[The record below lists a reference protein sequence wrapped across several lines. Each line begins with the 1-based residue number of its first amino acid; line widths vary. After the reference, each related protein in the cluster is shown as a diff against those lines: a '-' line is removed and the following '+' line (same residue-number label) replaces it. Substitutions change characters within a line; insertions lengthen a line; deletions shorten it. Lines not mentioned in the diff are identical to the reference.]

1 MTRSSARGF
10 TIVELLVVIAII
22 GVLVALLLPA
32 VQAAREA
39 ARRSQCLN
47 NLHQM
52 GVALHSYHDSHR
64 NFPSAY
70 IWPNRALWS
79 GLILSQ
85 MEQVP
90 LYDTLEFGEPW
101 DVDDSPNE
109 LACATY
115 LSVYRCPSSANVKH
129 MNKQGITARVPCN
142 YLACASGTGTR
153 ESGPPPLVGLSGS
166 DGLFYVNSSTRIADI
181 TDGTS
186 STVAIGEA
194 LVRVD
199 VHGPD
204 FSGVEQIVDHWY
216 IGTPS
221 GDANEVSEGMGST
234 GVAIN
239 SVTMPD
245 PFVDE
250 KELCFSSRHPGGV
263 QVLFADGHASFISE
277 TIDRDTWSA
286 LGTRAGREV
295 LKAY

>member
-52 GVALHSYHDSHR
+52 GVALHAYHDSCR
-64 NFPSAY
+64 SFPSAY
-70 IWPNRALWS
+70 IWPNRTLWS
-79 GLILSQ
+79 GLILTQ

-90 LYDTLEFGEPW
+90 LYDTLEFDRPW
-101 DVDDSPNE
+101 DVDNSPNE

-115 LSVYRCPSSANVKH
+115 LTVYRCPSSGNEKH
-129 MNKQGITARVPCN
+129 MDMQGITARVPCN

-153 ESGPPPLVGLSGS
+153 ESGPPPLVGLPGS
-166 DGLFYVNSSTRIADI
+166 DGMFFVNSSTRMADI
-181 TDGTS
+181 LDGTS
-186 STVAIGEA
+186 STVAIGET
-194 LVRVD
+194 LVRID

-204 FSGVEQIVDHWY
+204 HTGRTQVVDHWY
-216 IGTPS
+216 IGTPE
-221 GDANEVSEGMGST
+221 GNANEISESMGST

-239 SVTMPD
+239 SVAMPD
-245 PFVDE
+245 PFIDE
-250 KELCFSSRHPGGV
+250 KELCFSSWHSGGV
-263 QVLFADGHASFISE
+263 QVLFADGHVSFVAE

-286 LGTRAGREV
+286 LGTRAGSEDP
-295 LKAY
+295 

>member
-1 MTRSSARGF
+1 MGKSNARGF
-10 TIVELLVVIAII
+10 TLVELLVVIAII

-52 GVALHSYHDSHR
+52 GVALYGYHDSHR
-64 NFPSAY
+64 SFPSAY

-79 GLILSQ
+79 GLILNQ

-101 DVDDSPNE
+101 DVNDSPNE

-115 LSVYRCPSSANVKH
+115 LPAYRCPSSTNLRH
-129 MNKQGITARVPCN
+129 MDLQGITRRVPCN

-153 ESGPPPLVGLSGS
+153 ESGPPPVVGLPDS
-166 DGLFYVNSSTRIADI
+166 DGMFYVNSDTRVADI
-181 TDGTS
+181 RDGTS
-186 STVAIGEA
+186 STVAIGET
-194 LVRVD
+194 LVRID
-199 VHGPD
+199 VQGPD
-204 FSGVEQIVDHWY
+204 LHGVVQIVDHWY

-239 SVTMPD
+239 SVDMPD
-245 PFVDE
+245 VFVDE
-250 KELCFSSRHPGGV
+250 KELCFSSRHPGGA
-263 QVLFADGHASFISE
+263 QVLFADGHAAFISE
-277 TIDRDTWSA
+277 TIDRDVWSA
-286 LGTRAGREV
+286 LGTRAGGEV
-295 LKAY
+295 VEGE